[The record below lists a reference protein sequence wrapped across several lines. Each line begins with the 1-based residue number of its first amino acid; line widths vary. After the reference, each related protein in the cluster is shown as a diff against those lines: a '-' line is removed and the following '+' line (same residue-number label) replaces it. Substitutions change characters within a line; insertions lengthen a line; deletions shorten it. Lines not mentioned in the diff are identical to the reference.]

1 MKSVIVRDY
10 EDLSRTAADIV
21 LGEMLHDRRVNM
33 ALTAGASPTGTY
45 EIVTERLRGNPG
57 AFSDVHFYNFDEV
70 PLAGRERGLTLS
82 ALYEHL
88 YGPGGVP
95 EANIHPLTVADHAS
109 VARELHGNGGL
120 DLMLIGLGADGHFCG
135 NMPYATRFDQ
145 EIYTYEFKDS
155 YPWYE
160 DALRLLPDPSEVP
173 SHVVTM
179 GAAMLAKVRRLVL
192 IVSGAAKAEALAGM
206 LEREI
211 STDFPATILRTHPNL
226 VVVADREAA
235 SRLG

>member
-1 MKSVIVRDY
+1 M
-10 EDLSRTAADIV
+10 
-21 LGEMLHDRRVNM
+21 
-33 ALTAGASPTGTY
+33 
-45 EIVTERLRGNPG
+45 
-57 AFSDVHFYNFDEV
+57 HFYTFDEV

-82 ALYEHL
+82 ALYEHFF
-88 YGPGGVP
+88 GPGGVP

-145 EIYTYEFKDS
+145 ETYTYEFKDS

-160 DALRLLPDPSEVP
+160 DALRLLPDPAEVP
-173 SHVVTM
+173 SRVVTM

-192 IVSGAAKAEALAGM
+192 IVSGAAKADALAGM

>member
-1 MKSVIVRDY
+1 MKIVIARDY

-33 ALTAGASPTGTY
+33 ALTAGASPAGTY
-45 EIVTERLRGNPG
+45 EIVTERLRRNPG

-70 PLAGRERGLTLS
+70 PLAGREHGLTLS
-82 ALYEHL
+82 ALHEHL

-95 EANIHPLTVADHAS
+95 ESHIHPLTVGNHAS

-145 EIYTYEFKDS
+145 EIYTYELKDS
-155 YPWYE
+155 YPGYE
-160 DALRLLPDPSEVP
+160 DALALLPDGCEAP

-192 IVSGAAKAEALAGM
+192 IVSGAAKADALAGM

-211 STDFPATILRTHPNL
+211 SSDFPATILRTHPNL

-235 SRLG
+235 SGLG

>member
-1 MKSVIVRDY
+1 MKIVIARDY

-33 ALTAGASPTGTY
+33 ALTAGASPAGTY
-45 EIVTERLRGNPG
+45 EIVTERLR
-57 AFSDVHFYNFDEV
+57 
-70 PLAGRERGLTLS
+70 
-82 ALYEHL
+82 
-88 YGPGGVP
+88 
-95 EANIHPLTVADHAS
+95 
-109 VARELHGNGGL
+109 GNGGL

-145 EIYTYEFKDS
+145 ETYTYEFKDS

-160 DALRLLPDPSEVP
+160 DALRLLPDPAEVP

-192 IVSGAAKAEALAGM
+192 IVSGAAKADALAGM